1 MEGTA
6 VAPPQQHRAGTDQS
20 LKTPRLGD
28 PWGGQILAPTQG
40 TCCLQ
45 PEQAPAAQG
54 RGYSDQSWGHF
65 SAGLEAS
72 HFPKNT
78 ARWRSEMVLVGTT
91 SPQKTSLK
99 RSLF

>member
-1 MEGTA
+1 MA
-6 VAPPQQHRAGTDQS
+6 VARQHRAGTDQS
-20 LKTPRLGD
+20 LKTPRPGD
-28 PWGGQILAPTQG
+28 PWGGEILAPMQG

-54 RGYSDQSWGHF
+54 HGYLDQAQAHF

-72 HFPKNT
+72 HFPKFT

-91 SPQKTSLK
+91 SPQKPSLK
-99 RSLF
+99 PSLF